1 MKMTLAEI
9 ASFLGGAVIGADDTI
24 ISNIR
29 SIEEANEG
37 DLTFIANKKYFQKL
51 KLTKASAIL
60 APQQTAAEGRNLVI
74 VDDPYVALG
83 KLLTLFYPL
92 KHGHSGVSPDAY
104 IEEGAIVSP
113 EATIFPRA
121 FISKGAK
128 IGKGAVIYPGVFV
141 GRDSFIGESSILY
154 ANVTVYHFSIIGK
167 RVILHSGVVVGAD
180 GFGFASPGRDNTKI
194 PQVGFVQIDDD
205 VEIGANTTI
214 DRAAL
219 GRTWI
224 QRNVKIDN
232 LVQIAHN
239 VVIGE
244 NSAIAAQVGI
254 SGSTKLGR
262 SVMVGGQTGMVGHI
276 SIGDNVMI
284 AAASSI
290 HKSIKSGQIVGGSPQ
305 LPHKQWLKVLAC
317 WVKLPE
323 MRATLE
329 EIAKK
334 VEYLQSRDLESRGTN
349 RKNNVP

>member
-9 ASFLGGAVIGADDTI
+9 ALFIGGTVIGADDTI
-24 ISNIR
+24 INNIR

-37 DLTFIANKKYFQKL
+37 DLTFIANKKYLKKL

-60 APQQTAAEGRNLVI
+60 APPQTAAEGKNLII
-74 VDDPYVALG
+74 VADPYTALG
-83 KLLTLFYPL
+83 KLLTLFFPL
-92 KHGHSGVSPDAY
+92 EHGRSGVSPDAY
-104 IEEGAIVSP
+104 IEDGAIVSP
-113 EATIFPRA
+113 GATIFPRA
-121 FISKGAK
+121 FIGKGAT
-128 IGKGAVIYPGVFV
+128 IGKGAVIYPGVFI
-141 GRDSFIGESSILY
+141 GSNAFIGEDSILY
-154 ANVTVYHFSIIGK
+154 ANVTVYHSCIIGK
-167 RVILHSGVVVGAD
+167 RVILHSGVVIGAD
-180 GFGFASPGRDNTKI
+180 GFGFASPGKDNTKI

-254 SGSTKLGR
+254 SGSTKLGK
-262 SVMVGGQTGMVGHI
+262 SVMVGGQAGMVGHI
-276 SIGDNVMI
+276 NIGDGVII
-284 AAASSI
+284 AAASSV
-290 HKSIKSGQIVGGSPQ
+290 HKDIASGQIVGGSPQ

-323 MRATLE
+323 MRATLDE
-329 EIAKK
+329 LKKK
-334 VEYLQSRDLESRGTN
+334 VEKLQEQKSKLSNKG
-349 RKNNVP
+349 